1 MKRINLTENDIFN
14 IVNRVIAE
22 QSKLTKTPEQ
32 LIKRFLY
39 GDNSIRPN
47 IPGIKNRTF
56 TIVEKRGL
64 TKESFQFIVQDVQ
77 FITTSKGSSALIKGY
92 VKGQSSNPSQQT
104 ILEYICNSYGDFVL
118 REYEGLDENDV
129 KKQKTPKPQQD
140 DSESSFKTNVKQGIG
155 NFKTGVQN
163 VKQGIEKGFDDAKGN
178 IKQGFEKNKESFKQN
193 LQGVKQRFQNDK
205 GEI

>member
-14 IVNRVIAE
+14 IVNKVIAE

-92 VKGQSSNPSQQT
+92 VKGQTSNPSQQT

-118 REYEGLDENDV
+118 KEYEGLDENDV

-140 DSESSFKTNVKQGIG
+140 DSESSFKNNVKQGIG
-155 NFKTGVQN
+155 NFKTGVQD
-163 VKQGIEKGFDDAKGN
+163 VKQGIEKGFDDSKGN
-178 IKQGFEKNKESFKQN
+178 IKKGFEKNKESFKKN

>member
-14 IVNRVIAE
+14 IVNKVIAE

-92 VKGQSSNPSQQT
+92 VKGFKLDPNT
-104 ILEYICNSYGDFVL
+104 INKIDNDDKYQFNL
-118 REYEGLDENDV
+118 LDEVKLLIKKILLPGDNNNDNNIENILLSYLE
-129 KKQKTPKPQQD
+129 K
-140 DSESSFKTNVKQGIG
+140 DSN
-155 NFKTGVQN
+155 
-163 VKQGIEKGFDDAKGN
+163 
-178 IKQGFEKNKESFKQN
+178 
-193 LQGVKQRFQNDK
+193 
-205 GEI
+205 